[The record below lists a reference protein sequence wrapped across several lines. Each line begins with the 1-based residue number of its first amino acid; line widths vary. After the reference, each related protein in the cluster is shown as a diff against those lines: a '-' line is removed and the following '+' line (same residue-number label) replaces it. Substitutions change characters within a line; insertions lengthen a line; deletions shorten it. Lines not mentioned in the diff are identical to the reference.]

1 MVKDDMQR
9 KRRVVV
15 VSSRI
20 SRVYVGKRK
29 RQVDREEKRDRKST
43 QIDKLGGAPL
53 PPSCDRLW
61 EKWCCLVRDPCYN
74 ARNEE
79 SLLSFG
85 VQRSVK

>member
-43 QIDKLGGAPL
+43 QIDKRWRATSHPD
-53 PPSCDRLW
+53 PSVDRL
-61 EKWCCLVRDPCYN
+61 R
-74 ARNEE
+74 A
-79 SLLSFG
+79 G
-85 VQRSVK
+85 VVLGQRSVL

>member
-20 SRVYVGKRK
+20 SLVYVGKRK

-43 QIDKLGGAPL
+43 QIDKRWRATSHPDPSVDRHRAGVVLG
-53 PPSCDRLW
+53 
-61 EKWCCLVRDPCYN
+61 
-74 ARNEE
+74 
-79 SLLSFG
+79 
-85 VQRSVK
+85 QRSVL

>member
-20 SRVYVGKRK
+20 RVYVGKRK

-53 PPSCDRLW
+53 PPSFDRLW
-61 EKWCCLVRDPCYN
+61 AEVV
-74 ARNEE
+74 
-79 SLLSFG
+79 LLG
-85 VQRSVK
+85 QRSVL